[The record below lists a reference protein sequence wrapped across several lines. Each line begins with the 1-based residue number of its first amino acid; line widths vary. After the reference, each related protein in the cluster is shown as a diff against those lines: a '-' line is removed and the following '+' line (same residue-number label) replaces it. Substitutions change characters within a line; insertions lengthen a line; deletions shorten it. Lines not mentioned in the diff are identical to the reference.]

1 MYRIHPI
8 LITFLL
14 AMATTVFAEDADLA
28 RLFNEKH
35 IRGTMIISSLD
46 GTITYIHNDDRA
58 ATRMLPASTFKIP
71 NTLIALEVGA
81 ISDEKQILKWDGK
94 KRDIPAWNMDQ
105 TLESAFKSSC
115 VWFYQ
120 ELARNV
126 GKERYTIWLTKL
138 NYGNAQAESEVDTF
152 WLNGDLRI
160 SAVEQMAFLKQLYR
174 REFPVKEASYEL
186 LRKIMVIEQTPA
198 YTLRAKTGMIGFGQK
213 VSPQTGWYVGYI
225 ESGKKVWLFAMNMDI
240 NKPEEIGLRQDLTM
254 AALRLKGILK

>member
-1 MYRIHPI
+1 MHRIYPI
-8 LITFLL
+8 LILFLF
-14 AMATTVFAEDADLA
+14 ATATAAFAEDADIA

-46 GTITYIHNDDRA
+46 GTSTYSHNDARA
-58 ATRMLPASTFKIP
+58 ATRMLPASTFKIA
-71 NTLIALEVGA
+71 NTLIALEEGVIA
-81 ISDEKQILKWDGK
+81 DEKQVLKWDGK
-94 KRDIPAWNMDQ
+94 KRDIPAWNRDQ

-126 GKERYTIWLTKL
+126 GKERYTTWLAKL
-138 NYGNAQAESEVDTF
+138 NYGNAQAKPEVDTF

-160 SAVEQMAFLKQLYR
+160 SAVEQMAFLKQLYL

-198 YTLRAKTGMIGFGQK
+198 YTLRAKTGMIGFGSK
-213 VSPQTGWYVGYI
+213 VSPQTGWFVGYV
-225 ESGKKVWLFAMNMDI
+225 ESGNKVWLFAMNMDI
-240 NKPEEIGLRQDLTM
+240 NNPAEIRFRQDLTM

>member
-1 MYRIHPI
+1 MCRFFPI
-8 LITFLL
+8 LILL
-14 AMATTVFAEDADLA
+14 LTMSTTAFAEDADIA

-46 GTITYIHNDDRA
+46 GTTSYSHNDTRA

-71 NTLIALEVGA
+71 NTLIALEEGA
-81 ISDEKQILKWDGK
+81 IADEKQVLKWDGK
-94 KRDIPAWNMDQ
+94 TRDIASWNKDQ

-126 GKERYTIWLTKL
+126 GKERYTTWLTKL
-138 NYGNAQAESEVDTF
+138 NYGNAQAGSEVDTF

-160 SAVEQMAFLKQLYR
+160 SAVEQMAFLKLLYR

-198 YTLRAKTGMIGFGQK
+198 YTLRAKTGMIGFGQRFRPK
-213 VSPQTGWYVGYI
+213 SAGMWGMWSPA
-225 ESGKKVWLFAMNMDI
+225 KKFGCS
-240 NKPEEIGLRQDLTM
+240 P
-254 AALRLKGILK
+254 